1 MKKIEYKTKVPECLC
16 GKWKNGLLFDIETT
30 GFHRE
35 REKLYLIGAGYVK
48 EEEFI
53 LLQWFCDDGKEEV
66 ILEDFLSFSESFTS
80 LIHYNGL
87 SFDLP
92 FLEEKAKKYGLS
104 SSLLEKEQVDLYREI
119 RPYKNFL
126 NLNDLKLPTVEQFF
140 LMERKEQ
147 ENGKSLIPIYKS
159 YLNSPTKEKEEM
171 LLQHNYFDIIHLTAL
186 TQIVDLKYCLEDGF
200 QIVESQVTDKYLRIR
215 IKFSYSFPKLVQG
228 EKLEILYSFYAGQG
242 ELNLPLYSG
251 SLKYYYENYKDYY
264 YLPHENMVIH
274 KSVAAFVDVA
284 NKEKC
289 TAKNCFV
296 LKEGVFLK
304 QYEPIFEPVF
314 QLNYKEKET
323 YFPVDSFKDS
333 KKQYEYIK
341 SVLRVIVHL

>member
-1 MKKIEYKTKVPECLC
+1 M
-16 GKWKNGLLFDIETT
+16 
-30 GFHRE
+30 
-35 REKLYLIGAGYVK
+35 
-48 EEEFI
+48 
-53 LLQWFCDDGKEEV
+53 
-66 ILEDFLSFSESFTS
+66 
-80 LIHYNGL
+80 
-87 SFDLP
+87 
-92 FLEEKAKKYGLS
+92 
-104 SSLLEKEQVDLYREI
+104 
-119 RPYKNFL
+119 
-126 NLNDLKLPTVEQFF
+126 
-140 LMERKEQ
+140 
-147 ENGKSLIPIYKS
+147 
-159 YLNSPTKEKEEM
+159 
-171 LLQHNYFDIIHLTAL
+171 
-186 TQIVDLKYCLEDGF
+186 
-200 QIVESQVTDKYLRIR
+200 
-215 IKFSYSFPKLVQG
+215 VQG